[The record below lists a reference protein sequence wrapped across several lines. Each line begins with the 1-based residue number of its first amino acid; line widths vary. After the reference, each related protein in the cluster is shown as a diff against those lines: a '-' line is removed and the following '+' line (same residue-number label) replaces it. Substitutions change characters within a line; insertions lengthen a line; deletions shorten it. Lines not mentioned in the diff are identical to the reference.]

1 MEIKKIAVRDFDCR
15 QIFECG
21 QSFRF
26 ELAADG
32 WWQGVAGGKMIA
44 VRNDDSFL
52 YIKGASEED
61 VRNYWAQYFDLDRD
75 YGALK
80 KDFAAADPY
89 LAEAVAAGGGIR
101 ILKQEPFETLISFI
115 ISANNNIPRIRGC
128 IERLCRNFGE
138 PIACPWEKGKIFY
151 AFPTPEALAAATA
164 EEISVQCHTGYRSAY
179 IVESARRY
187 LETGGA
193 MTDLRAYAGVGPKVE
208 ACVELFA
215 GLRTDAFPVDVW
227 VRRVMEEF
235 YFNHR
240 PTEKEV
246 LAFVSERFG
255 KMSGFAQQY
264 LFYWRRLVDENGLNT
279 QDIGAK
285 TV

>member
-1 MEIKKIAVRDFDCR
+1 MEIKKIPIKDFDCR

-26 ELAADG
+26 QKTAEG

-52 YIKGASEED
+52 YIKGASLED
-61 VRNYWAQYFDLDRD
+61 VRNYWVPYFDLERD

-80 KDFAAADPY
+80 ETFAAMDPY
-89 LAEAVAAGGGIR
+89 LAQAVQVGGGIR

-128 IERLCRNFGE
+128 IERLCQNFGE
-138 PIACPWEKGKIFY
+138 PIVCPWDAEQTFY
-151 AFPTPEALAAATA
+151 TFPTPEALALATP
-164 EEISVQCHTGYRSAY
+164 EEISVKCHTGYRSSY
-179 IVESARRY
+179 IVDSARRY
-187 LETGGA
+187 VATGGS

-215 GLRTDAFPVDVW
+215 GMRTEAFPVDVW
-227 VRRVMEEF
+227 VHRVLEEL
-235 YFNHR
+235 YFDHR
-240 PTEKEV
+240 PTEKEISEFV
-246 LAFVSERFG
+246 LGHFG
-255 KMSGFAQQY
+255 KMAGFAQQY
-264 LFYWRRLVDENGLNT
+264 LFYWRRIVDENGLNP
-279 QDIGAK
+279 QDIGVK
-285 TV
+285 

>member
-61 VRNYWAQYFDLDRD
+61 VRNYWVQYFDLDRD
-75 YGALK
+75 YGVLK

-89 LAEAVAAGGGIR
+89 LAEAVEVGGGIR

-151 AFPTPEALAAATA
+151 AFPTPEALAATTA

-187 LETGGA
+187 LKTGGA

-235 YFNHR
+235 YFDHH
-240 PTEKEV
+240 PTEKEISVFV
-246 LAFVSERFG
+246 LERFG
-255 KMSGFAQQY
+255 KMAGLAQQY

>member
-26 ELAADG
+26 ELAADS

-52 YIKGASEED
+52 YIKGASEAD
-61 VRNYWAQYFDLDRD
+61 VRNYWVQYFDLERD

-89 LAEAVAAGGGIR
+89 LAEAVEAGGGIR

-128 IERLCRNFGE
+128 IERLCRNFGA
-138 PIACPWEKGKIFY
+138 PVACPWDAGKTFY

-164 EEISVQCHTGYRSAY
+164 EEISVKCHTGYRSAY

-193 MTDLRAYAGVGPKVE
+193 MTDLRGYAGVGPKVE
-208 ACVELFA
+208 ACVALFA

-227 VRRVMEEF
+227 VRRVLEEF
-235 YFNHR
+235 YFDHR

-255 KMSGFAQQY
+255 KMAGFAQQY

>member
-26 ELAADG
+26 EMTADG

-44 VRNDDSFL
+44 VRNDESFL

-61 VRNYWAQYFDLDRD
+61 VRNYWVQYFDLERD
-75 YGALK
+75 YGKLK
-80 KDFAAADPY
+80 AMFATQDPH
-89 LAEAVAAGGGIR
+89 LAQAVAVGGGIR

-138 PIACPWEKGKIFY
+138 PIACPWETGKIFY
-151 AFPTPEALAAATA
+151 AFPTPEVLAAATP
-164 EEISVQCHTGYRSAY
+164 EEISVKCHTGYRSAY
-179 IVESARRY
+179 IVESAKRY
-187 LETGGA
+187 LAREGA
-193 MTDLRAYAGVGPKVE
+193 MSDLRTYAGVGPKVE
-208 ACVELFA
+208 ACVALFA

-227 VRRVMEEF
+227 VRRVLEEL
-235 YFNHR
+235 YFDHR
-240 PTEKEV
+240 PTEKEIS
-246 LAFVSERFG
+246 AFVLEHFG
-255 KMSGFAQQY
+255 KMAGYAQQY
-264 LFYWRRLVDENGLNT
+264 LFYWRRIVDKNGLNT
-279 QDIGAK
+279 QDIGVK
-285 TV
+285 